1 MSLERLRDFTP
12 ARVALGRAGDSL
24 PTRELL
30 EFQLAHARAMDAVYS
45 EMDSAQVAFE
55 LRNAGFDCVTVH
67 SAARDRVIYLRR
79 PDLGRRLDEESRARL
94 IERRGEFD
102 VVFVV
107 ADGLSAVAVQM
118 HAARVLEL
126 TALSMRNAD
135 WASAP
140 VVIVEQG
147 RVAVGDEVAECLGAA
162 QCAVLIGERPGLS
175 SPDSLGAYVT
185 WNPGARTTDAD
196 RNCVSNIR
204 AEGLSYAAAASK
216 IIFLMTEARR
226 RKISG
231 VSLKEE
237 DNARFVGPARD
248 GGIVREGGGDPG
260 RGSG

>member
-30 EFQLAHARAMDAVYS
+30 QFQLAHARAIDAVYS
-45 EMDSAQVAFE
+45 EMDSAQIAFE
-55 LRNAGFDCVTVH
+55 LRSLGFDCLTVH
-67 SAARDRVIYLRR
+67 SAARDRVMYIRR
-79 PDLGRRLDEESRARL
+79 PDLGRRLDEESREKL

-102 VVFVV
+102 AVFVV
-107 ADGLSAVAVQM
+107 ADGLSAVAAQM
-118 HAARVLEL
+118 HAARVLEM
-126 TALSMRNAD
+126 TAPSLGNAG
-135 WASAP
+135 WKIAP

-185 WNPGARTTDAD
+185 WKPGARTTDAD

-204 AEGLSYAAAASK
+204 AEGLSYAVAASR
-216 IIFLMTEARR
+216 IVFLMTEARR

-231 VSLKEE
+231 VGLKEE
-237 DNARFVGPARD
+237 DNARFVGPAR
-248 GGIVREGGGDPG
+248 GGIVGECGSGPG
-260 RGSG
+260 RCSG

>member
-12 ARVALGRAGDSL
+12 ARVALGRVGNSL
-24 PTRELL
+24 PTRKLL
-30 EFQLAHARAMDAVYS
+30 EFQLAHARAIDAVYS
-45 EMDSAQVAFE
+45 EMNSAQVAFE
-55 LRNAGFDCVTVH
+55 LRNVGFDCVTVH
-67 SAARDRVIYLRR
+67 SAARDRVMYLRR
-79 PDLGRRLDEESRARL
+79 PDLGRRLEEGSRARL
-94 IERRGEFD
+94 VERRGEFD
-102 VVFVV
+102 AVFVV
-107 ADGLSAVAVQM
+107 ADGLSALAAQM
-118 HAARVLEL
+118 HAARVLEF
-126 TALSMRNAD
+126 TAPAFGNGRGRDAV
-135 WASAP
+135 WKIAP

-185 WNPGARTTDAD
+185 WNPGPKTTDAD

-216 IIFLMTEARR
+216 IVFLMTEARR

-231 VSLKEE
+231 VALKEE

-248 GGIVREGGGDPG
+248 GRILR
-260 RGSG
+260 

>member
-1 MSLERLRDFTP
+1 MSLERLRDFTT

-30 EFQLAHARAMDAVYS
+30 EFQLAHARALDAVYS
-45 EMDSAQVAFE
+45 EMDFAQIEFE
-55 LRNAGFDCVTVH
+55 LKNLEFDCIILH

-79 PDLGRRLDEESRARL
+79 PDLGRRLDEESRKQL
-94 IERRGEFD
+94 TEWRGEFD

-107 ADGLSAVAVQM
+107 ADGLSALAAQR

-126 TALSMRNAD
+126 TAPVLREAG
-135 WASAP
+135 WKIAP
-140 VVIVEQG
+140 VVIVKQG
-147 RVAVGDEVAECLGAA
+147 RVGVGDEAAECLGAA

-175 SPDSLGAYVT
+175 SPDSLGVYIT

-216 IIFLMTEARR
+216 ILFLMTEARR

-231 VSLKEE
+231 VALKEE
-237 DNARFVGPARD
+237 DNARFVGPARG
-248 GGIVREGGGDPG
+248 GGIVR
-260 RGSG
+260 